1 MEVSVVGGGPG
12 GSWAAILLA
21 RRGHAVTLFDPQAPW
36 EKPCG
41 GGVTSRALERFD
53 IFSGDLPRKKIEEI
67 TLFFGD
73 QNSVKVV
80 PERPLVIVS
89 RKELGES
96 LLNEAKR
103 CGCKCF
109 KSGSPVFSETRGDG
123 ACRRRHELW
132 NPTSS

>member
-1 MEVSVVGGGPG
+1 MDVSVVGGGPG

-103 CGCKCF
+103 CGVQVLQERVTGLQRDKGRWCLSTK
-109 KSGSPVFSETRGDG
+109 TR
-123 ACRRRHELW
+123 
-132 NPTSS
+132 TV